1 MQEIIMALLNPN
13 EMLGKPCVFF
23 FLTKISFQ
31 VFALFIPIVW
41 KNVLKYQQK
50 TRRHRQEQWQRLS
63 LRSKRNRTGSG
74 FFSLFSMMTLLV
86 LHPEVKSNWLTLRFS
101 VDILDILQNI
111 LCWHSTSDI
120 IQSCPNTLFLW
131 WQSVCL
137 FGSCG
142 LCYFWKA
149 FQRHLLSFHSRS

>member
-13 EMLGKPCVFF
+13 EMLGKPCGFF
-23 FLTKISFQ
+23 FS
-31 VFALFIPIVW
+31 
-41 KNVLKYQQK
+41 LKYPFRCLHFLFQLYEK
-50 TRRHRQEQWQRLS
+50 MYWNTNRRLEDIGKNS
-63 LRSKRNRTGSG
+63 GRSKRNRTGSG